1 MSCKIL
7 ISKYFYIFG
16 RFCYELAVLFWF
28 IHVAVCLLL
37 DKCLWVDSTCETL
50 SVFGGQRATVRQTDI
65 KDEIIL
71 PSRECVGLYNYLSGK
86 DS

>member
-28 IHVAVCLLL
+28 IHVIYF
-37 DKCLWVDSTCETL
+37 WTNIYRVDSMCETP
-50 SVFGGQRATVRQTDI
+50 SVFGGQRATMRQTDI

-71 PSRECVGLYNYLSGK
+71 PSQECVGLYNYLSGK

>member
-1 MSCKIL
+1 MSWQC
-7 ISKYFYIFG
+7 YFGSFMWLSVY
-16 RFCYELAVLFWF
+16 FWTN
-28 IHVAVCLLL
+28 IYR
-37 DKCLWVDSTCETL
+37 VDSMCETP

-71 PSRECVGLYNYLSGK
+71 PSQECVGLYNYLSGK